1 WVGYKGSTA
10 GAGGQRR
17 RVATD
22 TVAPK
27 AEGIG
32 NQGFEKKAGEDFVQR
47 TNVSRG
53 RKTKVAGSRIL

>member
-1 WVGYKGSTA
+1 MGYKGSTA
-10 GAGGQRR
+10 GAGQRR

-32 NQGFEKKAGEDFVQR
+32 IQGLEKEAGEDFVQR